1 MKLPWQI
8 TLSVITCSR
17 LLVVGNE
24 QRKKKKEKRQSG
36 VEGKGENEYQPDHT
50 RHLIDNK
57 RGNLQS
63 VDSTF
68 KINQSEGMV

>member
-24 QRKKKKEKRQSG
+24 QRKKKQEERQSG
-36 VEGKGENEYQPDHT
+36 VEGKGENGYQPDHT

-57 RGNLQS
+57 
-63 VDSTF
+63 
-68 KINQSEGMV
+68 

>member
-1 MKLPWQI
+1 MSK
-8 TLSVITCSR
+8 
-17 LLVVGNE
+17 E
-24 QRKKKKEKRQSG
+24 KKKQEKRQSG
-36 VEGKGENEYQPDHT
+36 VEGKEENEYQPDHT

>member
-24 QRKKKKEKRQSG
+24 QRKKKQEKRQSG

-50 RHLIDNK
+50 HHLIDNK
-57 RGNLQS
+57 
-63 VDSTF
+63 
-68 KINQSEGMV
+68 